1 MRTRPLA
8 AILVATAWAMPLYG
22 AQDGQPGIVSSG
34 NLVVS
39 INIDRGITVTPEAGT
54 TTVDPQVANLADIEI
69 DVDGIAEGDIV
80 RKQRICVSGNR
91 GERYTMTALSN
102 LGGSSPFTVSNEN
115 NDQIEFEV
123 YFSGDLS
130 SPVGVPLN
138 PAVPSQSFPVQNTGL
153 NCNGQVNAELTIVV
167 PAAEVR
173 SAPPGR
179 YAGFLTLNVAVE

>member
-1 MRTRPLA
+1 MFA
-8 AILVATAWAMPLYG
+8 
-22 AQDGQPGIVSSG
+22 AQDGQPGMVSSG

-39 INIDRGITVTPEAGT
+39 INISRGITVTPEAGAGE
-54 TTVDPQVANLADIEI
+54 VDPQVANLADIEI

-102 LGGSSPFTVSNEN
+102 LGGSSPFTVSNES

-123 YFSGDLS
+123 YFTGDLS

-138 PAVPSQSFPVQNTGL
+138 PAVPSQSFPVQNMGL
-153 NCNGQVNAELTIVV
+153 NCNGQVNAELTIIV

-179 YAGFLTLNVAVE
+179 YAGFLTLNVAIE